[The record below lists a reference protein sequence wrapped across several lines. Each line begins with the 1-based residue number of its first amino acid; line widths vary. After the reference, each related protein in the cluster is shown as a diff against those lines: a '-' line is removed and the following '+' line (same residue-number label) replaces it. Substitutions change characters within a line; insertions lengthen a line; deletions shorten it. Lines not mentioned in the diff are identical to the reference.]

1 MTKKSNKK
9 YQPTETPR
17 PDKPEGTFGNPGEAE
32 TKILN
37 K

>member
-1 MTKKSNKK
+1 MTKKSKK
-9 YQPTETPR
+9 YQPTTEPR
-17 PDKPEGTFGNPGEAE
+17 PEAPKGTFGNPGEAE

>member
-1 MTKKSNKK
+1 MADKKGKK
-9 YQPTETPR
+9 YQPPNEPR
-17 PDKPEGTFGNPGEAE
+17 PEMPKGTFGNTGEAE

>member
-1 MTKKSNKK
+1 MTKSKKK
-9 YQPTETPR
+9 YQPTPEPR
-17 PDKPEGTFGNPGEAE
+17 PEMPQGTFGNTGEAE